1 MPPRCETC
9 VIASV
14 LCILMPSA
22 SPASLIVFRRRS
34 SVYPD
39 LGSLN
44 VHPSLLPDNRGP
56 DPLFWTFRRGDA
68 FTGVTIHLMDVGLDT
83 GAILLQKRL
92 EVPDGIGELLLEQR
106 LADSGA
112 ELLRE
117 ALSGL
122 AAGRIQPVPQESA
135 RATRYPLPDSEDF
148 VVTPERPA
156 RWAYNFARGLYT
168 REVPI
173 CIQVEGRRFRL
184 LEPVD
189 FYDAETVPDG
199 TWQLDGQLLTLACA
213 PGVFRA
219 RVAPLD

>member
-1 MPPRCETC
+1 MRDLRDRISALHPDAIC
-9 VIASV
+9 VACFPYR
-14 LCILMPSA
+14 LPQEILRIPH
-22 SPASLIVFRRRS
+22 
-34 SVYPD
+34 

-173 CIQVEGRRFRL
+173 CIRVRR
-184 LEPVD
+184 P
-189 FYDAETVPDG
+189 AVPAAG
-199 TWQLDGQLLTLACA
+199 AGGFL
-213 PGVFRA
+213 
-219 RVAPLD
+219 

>member
-1 MPPRCETC
+1 MQYCGRSGWRSLT
-9 VIASV
+9 A
-14 LCILMPSA
+14 SA
-22 SPASLIVFRRRS
+22 SCCLSSGWRTLARS
-34 SVYPD
+34 
-39 LGSLN
+39 
-44 VHPSLLPDNRGP
+44 
-56 DPLFWTFRRGDA
+56 
-68 FTGVTIHLMDVGLDT
+68 
-83 GAILLQKRL
+83 
-92 EVPDGIGELLLEQR
+92 
-106 LADSGA
+106 
-112 ELLRE
+112 LLRE

-156 RWAYNFARGLYT
+156 RWAYNFARGLYS

-173 CIQVEGRRFRL
+173 CIRVEGRRFRL

-189 FYDAETVPDG
+189 FDDAETVLDR
-199 TWQLDGQLLTLACA
+199 TWQLDGQLLTLACT